1 MPQNAW
7 SGTVEYMI
15 ARGSELDNVMLAHW
29 SGSSAPTPLSPDA
42 SYGDPA
48 SLNFLAQTFQVFP
61 EHVRAAF
68 SAFRSNPSASG
79 ALLVRGL
86 PIGDLPPTPPSPRSI
101 LEKDHGTE
109 TLLLA
114 AASGLGFPVGYA
126 PEHGGDLVQNI
137 VPVPTAADRQVSTS
151 SKVRLEFHTEAA
163 FHPHRP
169 RYLLLL
175 CLRGDPSASTTLSSI
190 REAVAC
196 LEPQHLDVLREPRF
210 ATGVDES
217 YLGYRS
223 DALGSPFPAISG
235 APGAESVCFDGDLM
249 QGLDSEA
256 VQALESLRAALD
268 SVQRAIVLEAG
279 DLLVVD
285 NHIAVHG
292 RSPFTPRFD
301 GTDRWLQR
309 SFVLDDLDRSASD
322 RVGRV
327 IATKFGTTTHV

>member
-1 MPQNAW
+1 M
-7 SGTVEYMI
+7 T
-15 ARGSELDNVMLAHW
+15 ARGDELDSVMLTHW
-29 SGSSAPTPLSPDA
+29 SNSFAPAPLSPDA
-42 SYGDPA
+42 AYGDPA
-48 SLNFLAQTFQVFP
+48 SLNFFDQAFQAFP
-61 EHVRAAF
+61 EHVRATF
-68 SAFRSNPSASG
+68 SAFRSAPSVSG

-86 PIGDLPPTPPSPRSI
+86 PLGQLPATPPSPDSI
-101 LEKDHGTE
+101 LEKDRNTE

-137 VPVPTAADRQVSTS
+137 VPVLSTTDRQVSTS

-175 CLRGDPSASTTLSSI
+175 CLRGDPAAATTLSSI
-190 REAVAC
+190 REAVSHLA
-196 LEPQHLDVLREPRF
+196 PQHLAVLREPRF

-223 DALGSPFPAISG
+223 EALGSPFPALAGG
-235 APGAESVCFDGDLM
+235 AGGESVCFDGDLM
-249 QGLDSEA
+249 QGLDPEA
-256 VQALESLRAALD
+256 VQALEGLRSALD
-268 SVQRAIVLEAG
+268 AVQRAIVLETG
-279 DLLVVD
+279 DLLVID
-285 NHIAVHG
+285 NHVAVHG

-309 SFVLDDLDRSASD
+309 SFVLDALDRSTPD

-327 IATKFGTTTHV
+327 IATKFDTVTHV